1 MVTVE
6 LATPS
11 GQSLTVGA
19 NAGDRLLDLFDEAAA
34 PMMFSCRA
42 ASCGV
47 CRVDV
52 PKGGEI
58 LSPPDADERETL
70 DAFGGPDSQRLACQI
85 RIRGTTGLVRLIAIN
100 EG

>member
-11 GQSLTVGA
+11 GESLTVGA
-19 NAGDRLLDLFDEAAA
+19 NAGERLLDLFDEAAA
-34 PMMFSCRA
+34 PVMFSCRA

-52 PKGGEI
+52 RGGGEL
-58 LSPPDADERETL
+58 LSQPDADERETL
-70 DAFGGPDSQRLACQI
+70 DAFGCPDSQRLACQI
-85 RIRGTTGLVRLIAIN
+85 RIRGSSGLVRLVSIN